1 MRLQILLLSVAVL
14 ICAAFALLNWP
25 ALNAPAPIRLGVTE
39 IEGPLALVMPGLLL
53 VVIVLFA
60 LLALS
65 LQWSLLAESRA
76 HARELRAQRELAD
89 SAEASR
95 FTELT
100 RRLEDA
106 VAQLRAQQESGQ
118 EALRAEIAQA
128 KADLARVVEET
139 GNSLSAYVG
148 ELEDR
153 LEASGVARPRP

>member
-1 MRLQILLLSVAVL
+1 MRVQILLLSVAVL
-14 ICAAFALLNWP
+14 LCAAFALLNWP
-25 ALNAPAPIRLGVTE
+25 ALNATAPIRLGVTE
-39 IEGPLALVMPGLLL
+39 IEGPLALVMPALLL
-53 VVIVLFA
+53 AVVLLFA

-95 FTELT
+95 LTELT

-106 VAQLRAQQESGQ
+106 VAQLRAQQEADQ
-118 EALRAEIAQA
+118 AALRAEVAQA
-128 KADLARVVEET
+128 KADVSRTIEET

-153 LEASGVARPRP
+153 LEASGIRRPQA